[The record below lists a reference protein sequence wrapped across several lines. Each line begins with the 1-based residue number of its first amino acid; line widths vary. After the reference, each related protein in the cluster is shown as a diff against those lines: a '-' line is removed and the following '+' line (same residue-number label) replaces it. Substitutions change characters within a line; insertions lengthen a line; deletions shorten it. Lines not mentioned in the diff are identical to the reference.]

1 MLQAERGGSR
11 KPLFRSSSNVGT
23 KDALTRLSQFLT
35 RNPRKWLMLS
45 IRYSANGL
53 RLSPQIDFDRGRF
66 GVVVALV
73 KTSRDDG
80 GSVEPAPR
88 VE

>member
-1 MLQAERGGSR
+1 MADVAAGLSNHFLGLLFLQTVRQ
-11 KPLFRSSSNVGT
+11 
-23 KDALTRLSQFLT
+23 LTRLSQFLT
-35 RNPRKWLMLS
+35 RNPRKWLILS
-45 IRYSANGL
+45 PHYGANGL